1 MVFYANIMWANK
13 STLLSA
19 DSHSLA
25 IYIIQVPLAWLNL
38 EFGFETCFIRG
49 MDALGKMWFHFGQDF
64 LYIFAVTSVI
74 IISSRYSTFATKLLG
89 NNSVPVLATIVFLS
103 YTKLLQTIIDT
114 LSFTVLKSG
123 NETYIVWSLDGNV
136 PFFGVHHA
144 ILFGIAFLSFSLSW
158 LPYTVVLL
166 FGQCLRK
173 KTRFLLLRWIDKQK
187 LYFDAYFGPFKDE
200 YHYWFGLLLVARSAL
215 LIVNAVSFTA
225 PQVNLF
231 AIVVVGVG
239 LLVHPYQYKNWIRS
253 LIDKLSCANLII
265 VACGVLYCDLNGF
278 DQLPIVL
285 ASTIF
290 FLGILLLIMGYRAFI
305 GIQKCFKKRAHSHY
319 GRSYNDID
327 AIQHEEANQQDDN
340 NMYRE
345 PLLDLGSHSKRY
357 SIN

>member
-1 MVFYANIMWANK
+1 
-13 STLLSA
+13 
-19 DSHSLA
+19 
-25 IYIIQVPLAWLNL
+25 
-38 EFGFETCFIRG
+38 
-49 MDALGKMWFHFGQDF
+49 MDALGKTWFHFGQDF

-136 PFFGVHHA
+136 PYFGVYHA
-144 ILFGIAFLSFSLSW
+144 ILFGIAFLSFSLLW
-158 LPYTVVLL
+158 LPYTIVLL
-166 FGQCLRK
+166 CGQCLRK
-173 KTRFLLLRWIDKQK
+173 KTSFRLLRWIDKQK
-187 LYFDAYFGPFKDE
+187 PYFDAYYGPFKDK

-225 PQVNLF
+225 PQVNLI
-231 AIVVVGVG
+231 AIIVVGVG
-239 LLVHPYQYKNWIRS
+239 LLVHPYQYQKWIHS
-253 LIDKLSCANLII
+253 LLDKLSCANLII

-278 DQLPIVL
+278 DQLPIIL

-290 FLGILLLIMGYRAFI
+290 FLCTLLLIMGYRAFI
-305 GIQKCFKKRAHSHY
+305 AIQKCFKKRAHSND
-319 GRSYNDID
+319 GRSYDDID

-340 NMYRE
+340 NTYRE
-345 PLLDLGSHSKRY
+345 PLLDSGSHSKRY
-357 SIN
+357 SMN